1 MISLVLISCPA
12 GKCHRLSLNHHHF
25 ILAFPKFDSHSLKF
39 YSHFPNF
46 DSHFPGFDCQILI
59 FFPYNVLYELHD
71 CLVFHTQSGYSV
83 RLEGLGTFAP
93 TINRDGGFRL
103 NYRPDK
109 RLVVK
114 LGLDFRGDIRNKQMI
129 GKSSEEF
136 IVRWNEEHPEDP
148 VKT

>member
-1 MISLVLISCPA
+1 MADMIKVYQAYSPKIKSA
-12 GKCHRLSLNHHHF
+12 GMVEMHKVIEYIAGRTSLNAGT
-25 ILAFPKFDSHSLKF
+25 L
-39 YSHFPNF
+39 
-46 DSHFPGFDCQILI
+46 
-59 FFPYNVLYELHD
+59 YNVLYELHD

-109 RLVVK
+109 RLVVE
-114 LGLDFRGDIRNKQMI
+114 LGLDFRGDIRNKEMI

-136 IVRWNEEHPEDP
+136 IAHWNKEHLEDP
-148 VKT
+148 VKS